1 MLFEAGPAR
10 SALLSNAP
18 ASFYVSPSRSRVRNG
33 ADALI
38 DKTKKPTFRSVALN
52 IASSLRL
59 EGSNDGVLDLLAP
72 ASGHLKHLRYPGRG
86 QLKAGV
92 P

>member
-1 MLFEAGPAR
+1 MLFEAGPVR

-33 ADALI
+33 ADAPI

-72 ASGHLKHLRYPGRG
+72 ASDI
-86 QLKAGV
+86 
-92 P
+92 